1 MLFRDRT
8 YSVLTVSGGE
18 KFHRATKALLPP
30 SDYWPVDC
38 AMSAAQAR
46 RMLSEKEY
54 DLLLIN
60 TPLPDD
66 FGTALASDVCAESST
81 GVLLFVKSDVFDDVY
96 AEVVEFGAM
105 AIALPTSS
113 QMVLQTVRGLCA
125 ARERLLRVQEKQAT
139 VEDKINE
146 IRIVNRAKWLLIEC
160 LSMTEEDAHRYIDK
174 MAMDQRITRRQ
185 AAEDIIKT
193 YK

>member
-54 DLLLIN
+54 DLLL
-60 TPLPDD
+60 
-66 FGTALASDVCAESST
+66 
-81 GVLLFVKSDVFDDVY
+81 LF
-96 AEVVEFGAM
+96 ARNPR
-105 AIALPTSS
+105 IALYRETIYER
-113 QMVLQTVRGLCA
+113 VWGGDFVYGTKTVDLHVQRMRKKVGWEGKLVA
-125 ARERLLRVQEKQAT
+125 VNKVGYRLEV
-139 VEDKINE
+139 
-146 IRIVNRAKWLLIEC
+146 
-160 LSMTEEDAHRYIDK
+160 
-174 MAMDQRITRRQ
+174 
-185 AAEDIIKT
+185 
-193 YK
+193 